1 MELILLLV
9 YISFLMTVISTE
21 NQKSID
27 EELGSK
33 TQFDLFENV
42 DGCKKTYLKEK
53 YMLQQILDLRK
64 FYTNVKNHFKE
75 SNMLLSFV
83 KENTE
88 NILDVQSQSLK
99 KLLSIT
105 EQSYANLR
113 DFRSAEKARLGCFF
127 KVIFAQMAY
136 S

>member
-1 MELILLLV
+1 MFVNILF
-9 YISFLMTVISTE
+9 FLKIVRSSE
-21 NQKSID
+21 NQRSID

-83 KENTE
+83 KENIE